1 MTGILKKYRSLPAPV
16 YILTLAAL
24 INASGSFV
32 RIFLTMIL
40 TDKLDFSTDQAGFIV
55 MVAVFLYVPGSLI
68 GGKIADS
75 TGRKITFLLFSGLS
89 AAAYVAAAYLYGSE
103 KSILLILAAIFFT
116 SAAAPATTAMIMDL
130 TTAKDRE
137 TAFSLHYIGVNLGFS
152 LGLLAAGFLYQHYFH
167 LLFWSSAL
175 AILITMA
182 LIIFLVKET
191 LPSSAETGTA
201 LPEKQ
206 AAGNGTAGL
215 FLKNPLLLGCTAAGI
230 LYSIVYSQGSFSLPI
245 LLNEMFQLQGARYY
259 GYLMS
264 ANGITVILLTPLI
277 SAVTSRWRSISNLGL
292 AGLFFACG
300 FGVIFFCSNLPL
312 FFISTI
318 IWTIGE
324 ILHAINLNVFLAENA
339 PASHRGRFHA
349 LYNSIAGAGHSLGPW
364 LCGLFLMR
372 FAILWVWP
380 ISFALAL
387 SGAAILYTL
396 YPLTGLE
403 RSPEKVKL

>member
-1 MTGILKKYRSLPAPV
+1 MCIR
-16 YILTLAAL
+16 
-24 INASGSFV
+24 
-32 RIFLTMIL
+32 
-40 TDKLDFSTDQAGFIV
+40 
-55 MVAVFLYVPGSLI
+55 
-68 GGKIADS
+68 
-75 TGRKITFLLFSGLS
+75 
-89 AAAYVAAAYLYGSE
+89 
-103 KSILLILAAIFFT
+103 
-116 SAAAPATTAMIMDL
+116 
-130 TTAKDRE
+130 DR
-137 TAFSLHYIGVNLGFS
+137 
-152 LGLLAAGFLYQHYFH
+152 
-167 LLFWSSAL
+167 
-175 AILITMA
+175 
-182 LIIFLVKET
+182 
-191 LPSSAETGTA
+191 
-201 LPEKQ
+201 
-206 AAGNGTAGL
+206 
-215 FLKNPLLLGCTAAGI
+215 
-230 LYSIVYSQGSFSLPI
+230 PI

-396 YPLTGLE
+396 YPVSYTHLDVYKRQGPSYLRNHAAVSGVPGE
-403 RSPEKVKL
+403 SSVQINQV